1 MLVPMIDD
9 ASRTNVVRELEELE
23 DEDILSNITTLVK
36 GKCVLDL
43 FS

>member
-1 MLVPMIDD
+1 L
-9 ASRTNVVRELEELE
+9 SEKLEEYE

-43 FS
+43 LSR